1 MADKKLNTGSG
12 TKQRVTL
19 KDISVASGVAL
30 STVSNALSGKANVT
44 PETREKV
51 LQIAAK
57 FGYRISPVARSLR
70 TGRTFS
76 IGLLVSDI
84 TNTYYAEVMRGAE
97 AALRDA
103 GYFLI
108 VGNTDYDPTIE
119 AQYIQHFI
127 DQQVDGIILV
137 MHSSISESVAQ
148 IQSTGTPLV
157 LMNRRHARVVNDLV
171 GTDFRAGT
179 QLALQYL
186 WDLGHREIGFLAGKP
201 GSSVTD
207 DRLEGVE
214 HFRRAIEPIS
224 LNIHIGH
231 ADYSV
236 DAGYDFTRDLLER
249 YPGVTAIMT
258 SQDQSAYG
266 SLAALK
272 TLGLSAPGD
281 MSVLGFDDL
290 PLSSS
295 PLIDLSTLRVDRR
308 ALGEMAASALLGR
321 IHSGATA
328 AKTELVS
335 PQLVQRGTCGMPRPH
350 PLG

>member
-1 MADKKLNTGSG
+1 VADKKLNTGSG